1 MWLGNKQTSHKNV
14 CNVLCV
20 ESASGETVN
29 PADPSNFITRL
40 LESILKNSIFQFNK
54 ELYQ

>member
-1 MWLGNKQTSHKNV
+1 MWLGYEQTFRKHV
-14 CNVLCV
+14 CNVPCV

-29 PADPSNFITRL
+29 PAAPSNFITRL

-54 ELYQ
+54 ELYH